1 MNWRISSSGR
11 SRPALRAMT
20 RISSGVEGG
29 RWLRSVRL
37 SLCMMDAPRRSR
49 QGWLAAVPIARLLI
63 GMGDTEHQPFGEGR
77 GGDLQRQ
84 RQPLPPAETARD
96 GERRQ
101 SADAE

>member
-37 SLCMMDAPRRSR
+37 SLGMMNAPRRSR
-49 QGWLAAVPIARLLI
+49 QGWVTAMPIGRLLV
-63 GMGDTEHQPFGEGR
+63 GMGDAQHQPFGEGR

-84 RQPLPPAETARD
+84 RQPLPSTEAARD
-96 GERRQ
+96 SERREA
-101 SADAE
+101 ADAE